1 MYSAEE
7 EKSDDLVGATGAGS
21 ALDPPS
27 HLQRDS
33 SKTVVEGARLSRRG
47 KSAKKANKP
56 TRVHPDSKR
65 ARRERERR
73 SDDTQLIVKPAAALK
88 SGGGAREP
96 YMSGV
101 DFMTRLGMP
110 GIAGVFTP
118 VERHLLIDLHAT
130 FDGDLEQIYAAWGW
144 FVAANA
150 VDDGP
155 YRNQIRVKTKDQLNK
170 KIVSMLAFDAAREAA
185 SSARGRQYLTKGGD
199 AFDALRSQMLSGSTR
214 ITETTVVTES
224 VTSRTT
230 VTAATVRDGASAM
243 LSSVSETKHS
253 RVRVTEASVNTA
265 GPMDIDSPL
274 TTSAT
279 SRSPSGVR
287 KRKSTP
293 DVDAEPSFSQF
304 TAQEDALLSRLVSEC
319 RTSSGNVAWERV
331 IEQWRKAVEDDPAS
345 IHSASIDR
353 LSGRYQYLRRKTSGS
368 AKKRRLLDKSSNP
381 PVTSDKPTS
390 CASSSA
396 LASLPSQGT
405 A

>member
-1 MYSAEE
+1 
-7 EKSDDLVGATGAGS
+7 
-21 ALDPPS
+21 
-27 HLQRDS
+27 
-33 SKTVVEGARLSRRG
+33 
-47 KSAKKANKP
+47 
-56 TRVHPDSKR
+56 
-65 ARRERERR
+65 
-73 SDDTQLIVKPAAALK
+73 
-88 SGGGAREP
+88 
-96 YMSGV
+96 MSGV